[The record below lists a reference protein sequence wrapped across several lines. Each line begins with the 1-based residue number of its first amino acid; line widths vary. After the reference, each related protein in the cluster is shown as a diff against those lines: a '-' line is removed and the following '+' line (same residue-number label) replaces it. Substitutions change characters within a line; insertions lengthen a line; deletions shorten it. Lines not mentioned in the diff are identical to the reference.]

1 LSDKIIIF
9 KTFYNRGKN
18 YYSSQMDL
26 SKLLNIQQEERE
38 NLTQGEIQAL
48 YIYLSMQFENMTDD
62 QKALWIETMKTLDP
76 EFDDYEE
83 D

>member
-26 SKLLNIQQEERE
+26 SKLLSLQQEERE

>member
-1 LSDKIIIF
+1 
-9 KTFYNRGKN
+9 
-18 YYSSQMDL
+18 MDL
-26 SKLLNIQQEERE
+26 SKLLNIQQEQRE

>member
-1 LSDKIIIF
+1 
-9 KTFYNRGKN
+9 
-18 YYSSQMDL
+18 MDL
-26 SKLLNIQQEERE
+26 TKLLNIQQEERE

>member
-1 LSDKIIIF
+1 
-9 KTFYNRGKN
+9 
-18 YYSSQMDL
+18 MDL
-26 SKLLNIQQEERE
+26 TKLLNIQQEQRE

>member
-1 LSDKIIIF
+1 
-9 KTFYNRGKN
+9 
-18 YYSSQMDL
+18 MDL
-26 SKLLNIQQEERE
+26 TKLLNIQQEERE

-76 EFDDYEE
+76 EFDDYE
-83 D
+83 DD

>member
-1 LSDKIIIF
+1 
-9 KTFYNRGKN
+9 
-18 YYSSQMDL
+18 MDL

-48 YIYLSMQFENMTDD
+48 YIYLSMQFENMSD
-62 QKALWIETMKTLDP
+62 QQKLLWIETMKSLDP
-76 EFDDYEE
+76 EFDDYEK